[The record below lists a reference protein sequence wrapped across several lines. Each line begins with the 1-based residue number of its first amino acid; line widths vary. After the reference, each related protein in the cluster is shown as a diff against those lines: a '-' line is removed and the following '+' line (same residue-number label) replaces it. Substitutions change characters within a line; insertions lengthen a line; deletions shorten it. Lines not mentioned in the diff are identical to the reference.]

1 MSAAI
6 TRRMEHAPTL
16 QALGASE
23 VIDAAVLQQPQRP
36 LEKARFAAAI
46 DNVGGPM
53 LSWLLRSLQDAGCL
67 ASVGNAAG
75 NTYEGSVLPFIMRRV
90 QMFGIMANAPWAQ
103 RRRLWARLASDL
115 KPDFSRLL
123 PQVRHI
129 PLEQLMDHALAQ
141 LGGRTAGRVLVV
153 FED

>member
-1 MSAAI
+1 
-6 TRRMEHAPTL
+6 
-16 QALGASE
+16 
-23 VIDAAVLQQPQRP
+23 
-36 LEKARFAAAI
+36 
-46 DNVGGPM
+46 M

-129 PLEQLMDHALAQ
+129 PLEQLMDHAREQ
-141 LGGRTAGRVLVV
+141 LDGHASGRTLVV